1 MTLLLNY
8 SISIPPYIEHR
19 IILIV
24 LLISLN
30 VKRFINF
37 CNFKELNIH
46 CVSNVKK
53 TNFNAD
59 TILKIEIGLK

>member
-1 MTLLLNY
+1 MTFGYLT
-8 SISIPPYIEHR
+8 IPFQYPTYIEHR

-37 CNFKELNIH
+37 AILKELNIH
-46 CVSNVKK
+46 CVSNVK
-53 TNFNAD
+53 N
-59 TILKIEIGLK
+59 